1 MATAV
6 RGPEKLIEEAA
17 PVWAGADE
25 VAEVAALVCDGAL
38 TVAGTVT
45 LTIEEL
51 VEFQRPELGVGRI
64 EGVLLLGVTLTT
76 LLLGD
81 GVGVEEA
88 PTLITLTVMVVVG
101 SACTAAD
108 AKGATA
114 AAVNR
119 RVLVKCI
126 LIV

>member
-1 MATAV
+1 MAKAV
-6 RGPEKLIEEAA
+6 SGPEKLIEEAA

-45 LTIEEL
+45 LMIDEL

-64 EGVLLLGVTLTT
+64 EGLLLLGVTLTT

-101 SACTAAD
+101 
-108 AKGATA
+108 
-114 AAVNR
+114 
-119 RVLVKCI
+119 
-126 LIV
+126 

>member
-1 MATAV
+1 M
-6 RGPEKLIEEAA
+6 
-17 PVWAGADE
+17 
-25 VAEVAALVCDGAL
+25 
-38 TVAGTVT
+38 
-45 LTIEEL
+45 
-51 VEFQRPELGVGRI
+51 
-64 EGVLLLGVTLTT
+64 EGLLLLEVTLTT
-76 LLLGD
+76 LLVGD

-114 AAVNR
+114 AAVNSR
-119 RVLVKCI
+119 ALAKCI